1 MPLFN
6 SVPAT
11 ACCLL
16 QSLLGIES
24 PLGRQGQVGCLYSL
38 ALAHVQ
44 NEVRV
49 KTIHALEEGSAM
61 NSMVVEEERK

>member
-1 MPLFN
+1 
-6 SVPAT
+6 
-11 ACCLL
+11 
-16 QSLLGIES
+16 
-24 PLGRQGQVGCLYSL
+24 
-38 ALAHVQ
+38 VQ